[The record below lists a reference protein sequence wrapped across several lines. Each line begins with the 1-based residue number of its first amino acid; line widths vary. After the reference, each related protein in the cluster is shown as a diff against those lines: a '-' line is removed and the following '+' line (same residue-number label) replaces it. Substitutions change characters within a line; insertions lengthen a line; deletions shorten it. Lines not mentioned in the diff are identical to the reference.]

1 MTTKTPKDPIILENH
16 LTNNAKV
23 PLKLHLIS
31 FKSNNKTK
39 IYFIHLQTTCNKQE
53 RRQNLLLK
61 LLLVSTVLEVLYLQ
75 HGLHGWIERTR
86 MLNNY
91 DKNDGFMQ
99 SMMTRFVQSSFIV
112 CSAVLAELVLFF
124 NSFFF
129 SLSTTIRCNCCT
141 MPRLC
146 HTTPRHTTPYRMGC
160 TWRKM
165 LVKYDIFCH
174 WLDCLLKL
182 FGKALTS
189 ITFYKPYYFN

>member
-75 HGLHGWIERTR
+75 HGLHGWIETTR

-129 SLSTTIRCNCCT
+129 LFQLRFDAIVA
-141 MPRLC
+141 PC
-146 HTTPRHTTPYRMGC
+146 HDSATPRHAT
-160 TWRKM
+160 
-165 LVKYDIFCH
+165 
-174 WLDCLLKL
+174 LLHIEW
-182 FGKALTS
+182 GALEE
-189 ITFYKPYYFN
+189 ICW